1 MEEKK
6 ENKLKTYV
14 KRFFALDCSAVLVAL
29 IVLIAV
35 VSILA
40 PQITGGNFLTKTNI
54 INVFRKQTYVGI
66 IACGLTLVMITG
78 NIDLSVGNML
88 TLLTVI
94 CALLTQSVGDVG
106 AIVITLLCGA
116 VCGLFNGILV
126 GPLKLNAFITTL
138 GTTSIFYALALI
150 ISPGFIL
157 RADSKLFDGIG
168 GGSVWF
174 IPVPVIIMAIVVAIF
189 WFVLKRTVFGQ
200 QLYAIG
206 ANQTAA
212 KFSGIRSQLQV
223 MLTYVLTGLC
233 VALAAIVLIA
243 RSSSAN
249 PQAATGKEMDVILAV
264 VVGGTSIAGGKG
276 TMFGTV
282 LGFLFIGFMTTGF
295 TFLGMNEYIQSIV
308 TGAILVMALSLDVMK
323 ARRNKL

>member
-1 MEEKK
+1 MQKSRFK
-6 ENKLKTYV
+6 SYV
-14 KRFFALDCSAVLVAL
+14 KRFFALDCSAVLVAIIVL
-29 IVLIAV
+29 IVL
-35 VSILA
+35 VSVLA
-40 PQITGGNFLTKTNI
+40 PLITGGNFLTKTNI
-54 INVFRKQTYVGI
+54 INIFRKQTYVGI

-94 CALLTQSVGDVG
+94 CALLTNSMGPTA
-106 AIVITLLCGA
+106 AILITLLCG
-116 VCGLFNGILV
+116 VGCGLLNGVLV
-126 GPLKLNAFITTL
+126 GPLKLNAFISTL
-138 GTTSIFYALALI
+138 GTTSIFYALSLI

-157 RADSKLFDGIG
+157 RADSALFDAIG
-168 GGSVWF
+168 SGSLWF
-174 IPVPVIIMAIVVAIF
+174 IPVPVVIMAVVVVIF
-189 WFVLKRTVFGQ
+189 WFILKRTVFGQ

-212 KFSGIRSQLQV
+212 RFSGIRSRMQV
-223 MLTYVLTGLC
+223 LIAYVLTGLC
-233 VALAAIVLIA
+233 VAIAAIVLIA
-243 RSSSAN
+243 RSISAN

-276 TMFGTV
+276 SMFGTV

-308 TGAILVMALSLDVMK
+308 TGIILVIALSFDVIK
-323 ARRNKL
+323 TRRNKL

>member
-1 MEEKK
+1 MQ
-6 ENKLKTYV
+6 ENKLKSYV
-14 KRFFALDCSAVLVAL
+14 KRFFALDASAVIVA
-29 IVLIAV
+29 IVVLIAL
-35 VSILA
+35 VSVLA
-40 PQITGGNFLTKTNI
+40 PLITGGNFLTKTNI
-54 INVFRKQTYVGI
+54 INIFRKQTYVGI

-94 CALLTQSVGDVG
+94 CALLTNSMSPAAAMG
-106 AIVITLLCGA
+106 ITLLCGLA
-116 VCGLFNGILV
+116 CGLLNGVLV
-126 GPLKLNAFITTL
+126 GPLRLNAFISTL

-157 RADSKLFDGIG
+157 RADSKLFDAIG
-168 GGSVWF
+168 SGSLWIF
-174 IPVPVIIMAIVVAIF
+174 PVPVVIMAVVVAIF

-212 KFSGIRSQLQV
+212 KFSGIRTRMQV
-223 MLTYVLTGLC
+223 LLTYVLTGLC
-233 VALAAIVLIA
+233 VAVAAIVLIA
-243 RSSSAN
+243 RSISAN

-276 TMFGTV
+276 SMFGTV

-295 TFLGMNEYIQSIV
+295 TFLGMNEFIQSIV
-308 TGAILVMALSLDVMK
+308 TGIILVIALSFDVMK